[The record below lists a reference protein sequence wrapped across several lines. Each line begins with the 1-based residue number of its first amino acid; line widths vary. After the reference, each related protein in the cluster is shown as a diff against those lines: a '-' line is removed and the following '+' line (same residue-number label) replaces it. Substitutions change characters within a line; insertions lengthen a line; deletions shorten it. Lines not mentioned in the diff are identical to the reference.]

1 MIQKIFRRK
10 EEIAVIRWNCDAIE
24 KEAKYMEA
32 VMFETIGMKN
42 LTNSRC
48 LVKWSKL
55 GLPKRNEHWVRTVY
69 TWHFKK

>member
-1 MIQKIFRRK
+1 MIQEIFRRK

-32 VMFETIGMKN
+32 VMFETIGMEN

-48 LVKWSKL
+48 LVK
-55 GLPKRNEHWVRTVY
+55 
-69 TWHFKK
+69 